1 MKAAPITLLFAGLV
15 LAGGSAAQDSDF
27 PRFSFDAFGTLG
39 LVYSSE
45 DQADFVGN
53 LFQSKGA
60 GHTQTLSPYV
70 DSRLGLQLTAEF
82 TPGLSGVVQVVT
94 EQEPDGD
101 IRPSVEWANLK
112 YDFTPDFSV
121 RVGRM
126 VQGTFMVSEYRK
138 VGYATP
144 WVRPPEEVYRM
155 IPVTNFD
162 GIDFSYRHRFGK
174 YINTVRGTFGRSDSA
189 WSDGGEIRARKAMT
203 LSNTLEWD
211 AYSLFASI
219 GRFRLTIED
228 INPFFDA
235 FRQFGPE
242 GEAIAERYDVDD
254 SQFTVVTAGA
264 RYDPGSWFITG
275 EIGGSTSRTF
285 IGKPRGAY
293 ITAGYRLGALTPYA
307 TLAGTWVESPTS
319 DPGVPTEGLP
329 PPQAATANELNAI
342 LDQILGAAAEQK
354 SLSLGTRWD
363 FARDMALTMQYEYL
377 DLSDGSPGTFVNT
390 QPGFQPGGSAS
401 VVSLTFDFVY

>member
-1 MKAAPITLLFAGLV
+1 MKAVSITVLFAGLM
-15 LAGGSAAQDSDF
+15 LTGETPAQDSDF
-27 PRFSFDAFGTLG
+27 PRFSFDAYGTLG

-45 DQADFVGN
+45 DQADYVGN

-60 GHTQTLSPYV
+60 GHTQTLSPYA

-82 TPGLSGVVQVVT
+82 TPELSGVLQVVT

-112 YDFTPDFSV
+112 YAFTPDFSV

-162 GIDFSYRHRFGK
+162 GVDFNYRYRFGK
-174 YINTVRGTFGRSDSA
+174 YTHSLRGTFGRSDSE
-189 WSDGGEIRARKAMT
+189 WTDGGEVRARKAMT

-211 AYSLFASI
+211 AYSLFASF
-219 GRFRLTIED
+219 GRYRLTIEE
-228 INPFFDA
+228 INPLFDA
-235 FRQFGPE
+235 FRQFGPA

-254 SQFTVVTAGA
+254 SQVTIVTAGA
-264 RYDPGSWFITG
+264 RYDPGDWFITG
-275 EIGGSTSRTF
+275 ELGGSTSRTF
-285 IGKPRGAY
+285 IGKPRGGY
-293 ITAGYRLGALTPYA
+293 ITAGYRTGSLTPYA

-319 DPGVPTEGLP
+319 DPGIPTEGLP
-329 PPQAATANELNAI
+329 PPQAAAAGQLNAI
-342 LDQILGAAAEQK
+342 LNQLLGAAAEQN
-354 SLSLGTRWD
+354 SISLGARWD
-363 FARDMALTMQYEYL
+363 FARNMALTMQYEYL
-377 DLSDGSPGTFVNT
+377 DLAEGSPGIFANI